1 MSRAPRNFRIGSPES
16 RAAARL
22 LAEKR
27 KEDLIPVMS
36 MRIILVADKENSPP
50 PMYVECDPKLIGSG
64 WDCWMTRQEV
74 EAKQREYDEENAL
87 KIR

>member
-1 MSRAPRNFRIGSPES
+1 
-16 RAAARL
+16 
-22 LAEKR
+22 
-27 KEDLIPVMS
+27 MS

-74 EAKQREYDEENAL
+74 EAKQREYDGENAL